1 MQKLNDLRSK
11 RSSSPADLSQIHII
25 CCELADRFPNNAS
38 YARDKEAAE
47 NELTKRFKKLTSLFG
62 KDIESLKQY
71 YKIYLQLVVENPTN
85 VDYIKVFDNVQLYLG
100 TVLASSSKD
109 MKELQFAL
117 SMLETLAR
125 RYPDNAS
132 IVKQRDRVRM
142 IVNLKR

>member
-1 MQKLNDLRSK
+1 MPDLDSIVTEFRAGRRQPIRAVWRQLRRS
-11 RSSSPADLSQIHII
+11 I
-25 CCELADRFPNNAS
+25 
-38 YARDKEAAE
+38 
-47 NELTKRFKKLTSLFG
+47 T
-62 KDIESLKQY
+62 QY
-71 YKIYLQLVVENPTN
+71 YKFYLQLVVGNSTN